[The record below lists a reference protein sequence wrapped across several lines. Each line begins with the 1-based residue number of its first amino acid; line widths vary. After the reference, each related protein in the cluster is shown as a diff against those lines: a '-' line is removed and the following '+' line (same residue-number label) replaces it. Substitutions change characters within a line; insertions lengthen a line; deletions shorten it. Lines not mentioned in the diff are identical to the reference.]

1 MTGYNPPMFFQAFA
15 KTGELAALGTAS
27 CWAVTALAFEA
38 AGRRVGSLAV
48 NLVRLVMAFGLLAA
62 AGWATRGLPLPTDAS
77 GHAWLWLS
85 VSGLVGFVLG
95 DICLFRAFLVLGPRL
110 ATLMMSLAPPLAA
123 IVGWLVLGEVLSGRD
138 VLGMS
143 LTIGGIAW
151 ALLERSRQR
160 CEPSV
165 MAGGPRPSLAGVA
178 LGFGGALGQGAG
190 LVLSK
195 LGMGAYSAFPAT
207 QIRVLAG
214 IVGLSLLFVPLGWW
228 RRVGA
233 AVRDARAMGYAAI
246 GAFFGPFLG
255 VTLSLVAVRTTEAGV
270 AASLMATTPILIIPV
285 VALRGERIGPGGLAG
300 AVVAVAGVALLFL

>member
-1 MTGYNPPMFFQAFA
+1 MTGYNPPMLFQVFA

-38 AGRRVGSLAV
+38 AGRRVGSLTV
-48 NLVRLVMAFGLLAA
+48 NLVRLVMAFGLLAV

-95 DICLFRAFLVLGPRL
+95 DVCLFRSFLVLGPRL
-110 ATLMMSLAPPLAA
+110 STLMMALAPPLAA

-143 LTIGGIAW
+143 LTVGGIAL
-151 ALLERSRQR
+151 AILERSRR
-160 CEPSV
+160 RGEPSV
-165 MAGGPRPSLAGVA
+165 TADGPRPSLAGVA

-195 LGMGAYSAFPAT
+195 LGMGAYSAFAAT

-214 IVGLSLLFVPLGWW
+214 IVGLALLFVPLGWW
-228 RRVGA
+228 RRVWP
-233 AVRDARAMGYAAI
+233 AVRDGRAMGYAAV

-255 VTLSLVAVRTTEAGV
+255 VTLSLIAVRATEAGV
-270 AASLMATTPILIIPV
+270 AASIMATTPILIIPA
-285 VALRGERIGPGGLAG
+285 VALRGERVGPGGLAG
-300 AVVAVAGVALLFL
+300 AVIAVAGVALLFL